1 MSVLAVADLFPRRVP
16 PARRGPGGRPRSA
29 RLRPVAGDPVSSVTL
44 TITLGEPGSEGGE
57 RLLEAL
63 RDLIAA
69 AGPGADIALGTP
81 VVAPPAAPEPEE
93 PRAGLHLDLRPR
105 TATLDGKL
113 IDLSRLEYELL
124 VFLARNPRQ
133 VFGRNQLLGHVW
145 GHTHTTVRT
154 VDVHVSRLRT
164 KLGDPEIITTVYGI
178 GYRLAEDAA
187 ITITES

>member
-1 MSVLAVADLFPRRVP
+1 MFPRRVP

-29 RLRPVAGDPVSSVTL
+29 RLRPVVGDPVSSVTL
-44 TITLGEPGSEGGE
+44 TITLGAPGSEDGE

-63 RDLIAA
+63 RDLIEA
-69 AGPGADIALGTP
+69 AGPAADIALGAP
-81 VVAPPAAPEPEE
+81 VVQPPVPVPGQ

-133 VFGRNQLLGHVW
+133 VFGRSQLLGHVW
-145 GHTHTTVRT
+145 GHTHTTART

-164 KLGDPEIITTVYGI
+164 KLGDPDIITTVYGI
-178 GYRLAEDAA
+178 GYRLSEEAA
-187 ITITES
+187 ITISES